1 MTNDMIEH
9 YATQAAKFAQ
19 RAIHR
24 GDYDLHTIFMR
35 EYMSLWQ
42 SLADKY
48 LAQLTR

>member
-9 YATQAAKFAQ
+9 YATRNAKFAR
-19 RAIHR
+19 RAIKR
-24 GDYDLHTIFMR
+24 GDFDLHTLFMR
-35 EYMSLWQ
+35 EYLSLWQ